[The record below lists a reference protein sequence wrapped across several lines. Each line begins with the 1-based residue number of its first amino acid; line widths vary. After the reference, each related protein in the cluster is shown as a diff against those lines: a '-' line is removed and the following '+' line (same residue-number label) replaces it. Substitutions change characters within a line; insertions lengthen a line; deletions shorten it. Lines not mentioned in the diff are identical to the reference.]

1 MSDLMT
7 HMTVSE
13 YLHYRKQAKGK
24 DKPKEK
30 GEGFAE
36 ILEKEKKGTIP
47 TDQSVMIPNNTI
59 DNSICMHFTTKVRKE
74 Q

>member
-1 MSDLMT
+1 MIET

-24 DKPKEK
+24 DKSKEK

-36 ILEKEKKGTIP
+36 ILEKEIKKEPSQP
-47 TDQSVMIPNNTI
+47 T
-59 DNSICMHFTTKVRKE
+59 KA
-74 Q
+74 

>member
-1 MSDLMT
+1 MSDSMT

-36 ILEKEKKGTIP
+36 ILEKEIKKESP
-47 TDQSVMIPNNTI
+47 SDQ
-59 DNSICMHFTTKVRKE
+59 R
-74 Q
+74 

>member
-1 MSDLMT
+1 MIEP

-36 ILEKEKKGTIP
+36 ILEKEIKKEPSQP
-47 TDQSVMIPNNTI
+47 T
-59 DNSICMHFTTKVRKE
+59 KA
-74 Q
+74 

>member
-1 MSDLMT
+1 MIESMT

-13 YLHYRKQAKGK
+13 YLHYRKQMKDK

-36 ILEKEKKGTIP
+36 ILEKEIKRNH
-47 TDQSVMIPNNTI
+47 PNRPKR
-59 DNSICMHFTTKVRKE
+59 DDS
-74 Q
+74 

>member
-1 MSDLMT
+1 MIET

-36 ILEKEKKGTIP
+36 ILEKEIKKEPSQP
-47 TDQSVMIPNNTI
+47 T
-59 DNSICMHFTTKVRKE
+59 KA
-74 Q
+74 

>member
-1 MSDLMT
+1 MIDSMT

-24 DKPKEK
+24 DKSKEK

-36 ILEKEKKGTIP
+36 ILENEIKKESP
-47 TDQSVMIPNNTI
+47 SDQ
-59 DNSICMHFTTKVRKE
+59 R
-74 Q
+74 

>member
-24 DKPKEK
+24 DKQEK

-36 ILEKEKKGTIP
+36 ILEKEIKKEPSQP
-47 TDQSVMIPNNTI
+47 T
-59 DNSICMHFTTKVRKE
+59 KA
-74 Q
+74 

>member
-1 MSDLMT
+1 MIET

-30 GEGFAE
+30 GERFAE
-36 ILEKEKKGTIP
+36 ILEKEIKKEPSQP
-47 TDQSVMIPNNTI
+47 T
-59 DNSICMHFTTKVRKE
+59 KA
-74 Q
+74 

>member
-1 MSDLMT
+1 MIET

-24 DKPKEK
+24 DKQEK

-36 ILEKEKKGTIP
+36 ILEKEIKKEPSQP
-47 TDQSVMIPNNTI
+47 T
-59 DNSICMHFTTKVRKE
+59 KAR
-74 Q
+74 

>member
-1 MSDLMT
+1 MIET

-30 GEGFAE
+30 GEGFVE
-36 ILEKEKKGTIP
+36 ILEKEIKKEPSQP
-47 TDQSVMIPNNTI
+47 T
-59 DNSICMHFTTKVRKE
+59 KA
-74 Q
+74 

>member
-1 MSDLMT
+1 MIET

-30 GEGFAE
+30 GDGFAE
-36 ILEKEKKGTIP
+36 ILEKEIKKEPSQP
-47 TDQSVMIPNNTI
+47 T
-59 DNSICMHFTTKVRKE
+59 KA
-74 Q
+74 

>member
-24 DKPKEK
+24 DKQEK

-36 ILEKEKKGTIP
+36 ILEKEIKKEP
-47 TDQSVMIPNNTI
+47 SQP
-59 DNSICMHFTTKVRKE
+59 TKVR
-74 Q
+74 

>member
-36 ILEKEKKGTIP
+36 ILEKEIKKEPSQP
-47 TDQSVMIPNNTI
+47 T
-59 DNSICMHFTTKVRKE
+59 KA
-74 Q
+74 